1 VKNVMNAKVGFSN
14 LTVESVLELSGVGG
28 GDGKE
33 IALGEGSSYRLVR
46 LFQKAASRLGITT
59 TTRGRGPHYGMAT
72 PSGFGGRDAMSL
84 YLSWD
89 GSDRTAHTPQDT
101 ADAVDPKKLE
111 QVGKVTAL
119 VLSVLSREVQY

>member
-1 VKNVMNAKVGFSN
+1 MNAKLGFN
-14 LTVESVLELSGVGG
+14 TLTVESVLELSGVGG

-46 LFQKAASRLGITT
+46 LFQSAASRLGIAT
-59 TTRGRGPHYGMAT
+59 TTRGRGPHYGMPA
-72 PSGFGGRDAMSL
+72 PAGFGGRDAMSL

-89 GSDRTAHTPQDT
+89 GSDRTAHTSQDT

-111 QVGKVTAL
+111 QVGKATAL
-119 VLSVLSREVQY
+119 VLSVLSREAQY